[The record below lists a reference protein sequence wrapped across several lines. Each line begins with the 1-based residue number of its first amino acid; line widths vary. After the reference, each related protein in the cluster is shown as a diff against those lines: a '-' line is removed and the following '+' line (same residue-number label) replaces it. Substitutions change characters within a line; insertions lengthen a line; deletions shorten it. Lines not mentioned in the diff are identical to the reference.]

1 MNPIAAKGAAPK
13 MQSHESVSI
22 PKYGLKTK
30 YNITATTQAAIE
42 KINCLKFILEK
53 EVFFEFVLL

>member
-13 MQSHESVSI
+13 IQSHERVSI

-42 KINCLKFILEK
+42 NINCLKDSPKYTLS
-53 EVFFEFVLL
+53 V

>member
-13 MQSHESVSI
+13 IHNHESVSI

-30 YNITATTQAAIE
+30 YNNTATKQAAIE
-42 KINCLKFILEK
+42 NINCLKDSPKYTLS
-53 EVFFEFVLL
+53 V